1 MAFLTPST
9 VLVKSNLALWNYCVK
24 FRFVTDLSRLNMTEP
39 SMVDELKSHAVEAA
53 QLLKALANENRLM
66 ILCSLAQGEL
76 NVSELND
83 RVHLSQS
90 ALSQHLAWLRR
101 ENLVQTRRDAQ
112 TIYYS
117 LQGTKAK
124 AVIQVLQ
131 SIYCANLQVSQ

>member
-1 MAFLTPST
+1 MNES
-9 VLVKSNLALWNYCVK
+9 
-24 FRFVTDLSRLNMTEP
+24 
-39 SMVDELKSHAVEAA
+39 SMVDELKTHAVEAA

-66 ILCSLAQGEL
+66 ILCSLAQREL

-83 RVHLSQS
+83 RVNLSQS

-101 ENLVQTRRDAQ
+101 EDLVQTRRDAQ

-124 AVIQVLQ
+124 EVIQVLQ
-131 SIYCANLQVSQ
+131 SIYCSDLPSHQ